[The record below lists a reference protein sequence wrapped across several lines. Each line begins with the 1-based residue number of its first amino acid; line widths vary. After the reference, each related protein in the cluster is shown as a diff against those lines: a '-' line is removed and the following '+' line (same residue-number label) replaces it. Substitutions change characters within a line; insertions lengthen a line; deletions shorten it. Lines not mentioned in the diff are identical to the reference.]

1 MSDQRTLWQKLSRS
15 KKYRHSFASS
25 YIKRGIPYQIL
36 AMMQQRKWTQ
46 SQLAKHANLSQG
58 VVSRAANPD
67 YGDLTLNTIIR
78 IAEGFDVAFIGK
90 FVPFSG
96 FIKELSNASGMSLHV
111 QSFPNDTMQ
120 PAATQE
126 LETVATEPYLS
137 DETMKLIVERNAP
150 ELPLAIL
157 NSPIYGEGYARAL

>member
-1 MSDQRTLWQKLSRS
+1 MSDQQTLWQKLSRS
-15 KKYRHSFASS
+15 KKFRHSFASS

-96 FIKELSNASGMSLHV
+96 FIKELSNASDTSLQV
-111 QSFPNDTMQ
+111 QSFPNDAMPQSTQ
-120 PAATQE
+120 TTPHHPAAPDTSTYPLMSDIPISDTPMRKFRVNE
-126 LETVATEPYLS
+126 LVA
-137 DETMKLIVERNAP
+137 
-150 ELPLAIL
+150 
-157 NSPIYGEGYARAL
+157 